1 MSVRQDGATAA
12 PGGGPS
18 PDGLDP
24 ATRER
29 VLAVVAAHRGDRGPL
44 LPILHGIAAELGYV
58 DEAVVP
64 LVAEELNLSRADVH
78 GVVSF
83 YHDFRRAPAGTTV
96 VRLCRAEAC
105 QSMGAAALVDQVT
118 GRYGVP
124 LGGTTPDGAVTVEQ
138 VFCFGNCALAPAAEV
153 AGELI
158 GRADADRV
166 AAAVDRHA
174 ARAAGQAAEGTG
186 EQR

>member
-1 MSVRQDGATAA
+1 MTVRQGGATAA
-12 PGGGPS
+12 PGGGAGS
-18 PDGLDP
+18 LDP

-44 LPILHGIAAELGYV
+44 LPILHGIAAELGHV

-64 LVAEELNLSRADVH
+64 LLAEELNLSRADVH
-78 GVVSF
+78 GVISF
-83 YHDFRRAPAGTTV
+83 YHDFRRSPAGTTV

-118 GRYGVP
+118 GRYGVR
-124 LGGTTPDGAVTVEQ
+124 LGETSADGAVTVEQ

-158 GRADADRV
+158 GRADAARV

-174 ARAAGQAAEGTG
+174 AQAARRAG
-186 EQR
+186 EPA